1 MRLVLLL
8 IVMSVALLGLARPA
22 PGRPG
27 QDVGASSRQ
36 PARPPNII
44 LILADDLG
52 YGELGCYGQQKIR
65 TPNLDRLAAEGAR
78 FTRYYA
84 GSPVCAPSRSTLL
97 TGLHTGHT
105 FIRDNRELATEGQLA
120 LPADTPT
127 LPKLLRNAGYATG
140 MVGKWGLG
148 GPDSSGEPARQG
160 FQHWFGFLCQREAHN
175 YYPTHLWRNGARID
189 LEGNTAGNLAG
200 KQYVQDLFTD
210 EVKSFL
216 DSHRDEPFFLYLP
229 FTIPHL
235 SIQTTDQDAAPY
247 RGLWDDPPY
256 DGKKGYL
263 PYPAPRAGYA
273 GMISRLDRDIGLIVG
288 WIRDLGLDE
297 RTIIL
302 FASDNGPTYDRIGG
316 SDSEFFNS
324 AAGLRGLKGS
334 VFEGGIRV
342 PLIVRWPGRIP
353 AGLVS
358 GHAAAAYDLAPTL
371 LDLAGAPA
379 PAGLDGVS
387 FAPTLLGQR
396 SQPAHEFLYWEFP
409 SYGGQ
414 QALQMGRY
422 KAVRRGLLKA
432 EAAIELFDLE
442 TDERE
447 TTDIAGQQPE
457 TVERMRANMK
467 REHAPSREFPFP
479 ALDRP

>member
-1 MRLVLLL
+1 MRLVLLV
-8 IVMSVALLGLARPA
+8 IFISFVPPVLARPGPEDGA
-22 PGRPG
+22 PP
-27 QDVGASSRQ
+27 RQ

-52 YGELGCYGQQKIR
+52 YGELGCYGQRKIR
-65 TPNLDRLAAEGAR
+65 TPNLDRVAAEGAR

-120 LPADTPT
+120 LPADTRT
-127 LPKLLRNAGYATG
+127 LPRLLANAGYATG

-148 GPDSSGEPARQG
+148 GPGSSGEPGRQG

-175 YYPTHLWRNGARID
+175 YYPTHLWRNGGRID
-189 LEGNTAGNLAG
+189 LEGNTPGNLTG
-200 KQYVQDLFTD
+200 RHYVQDLFVD
-210 EVKSFL
+210 EIRSFL
-216 DSHRDEPFFLYLP
+216 DSHKDVPFFLYLP

-247 RGLWDDPPY
+247 LGLWDDPPY

-263 PYPAPRAGYA
+263 PNPAPRAGYA
-273 GMISRLDRDIGLIVG
+273 GMISRLDRDIGLILAQV
-288 WIRDLGLDE
+288 RDLGLDD

-334 VFEGGIRV
+334 LFEGGIRV
-342 PLIVRWPGRIP
+342 PLIVRWPGRIAP
-353 AGLVS
+353 GLVS
-358 GHAAAAYDLAPTL
+358 DHAAAAYDLAPTL
-371 LDLAGAPA
+371 LDLAGVQT

-432 EAAIELFDLE
+432 EAAIELFDLQ

-447 TTDIAGQQPE
+447 TTDIAGQHPE
-457 TVERMRANMK
+457 AVAQMRAIMT
-467 REHAPSREFPFP
+467 REHTPSAEFPFP